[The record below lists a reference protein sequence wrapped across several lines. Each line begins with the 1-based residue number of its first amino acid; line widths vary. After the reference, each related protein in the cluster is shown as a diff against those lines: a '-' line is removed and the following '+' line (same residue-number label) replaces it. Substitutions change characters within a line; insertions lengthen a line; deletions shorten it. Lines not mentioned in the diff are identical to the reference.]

1 MKFTGGYNLK
11 EHLIIPQL
19 QARGRFTLILG
30 GELSHF

>member
-11 EHLIIPQL
+11 EHLIIAQL
-19 QARGRFTLILG
+19 QARGCFTHSR